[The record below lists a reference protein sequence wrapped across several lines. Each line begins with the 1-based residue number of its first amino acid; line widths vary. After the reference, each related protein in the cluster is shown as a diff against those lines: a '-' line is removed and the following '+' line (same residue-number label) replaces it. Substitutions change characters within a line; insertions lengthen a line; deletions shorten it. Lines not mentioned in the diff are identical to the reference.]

1 LSLGGLIPK
10 KSIDKRFSSIIERHD
25 EPVAEFLG
33 MKALEISPGYARI
46 SMTVKRE
53 HVNFHG
59 VAFGG
64 IIMSLADQAFGYAVN
79 SLAYPSVASQ
89 FNTYFLSSARCGDEL
104 VAESRVV
111 RSGRRVSVAEVSV
124 TDGKGTFIA
133 QASGMTI
140 RLDAD

>member
-1 LSLGGLIPK
+1 MPEK
-10 KSIDKRFSSIIERHD
+10 VVDQRFLAIAERHD
-25 EPVAEFLG
+25 EPVAAFLG
-33 MKALEISPGYARI
+33 MEVVELKAGYARI
-46 SMTVKRE
+46 SVTIKRE

-104 VAESRVV
+104 VAEGRVV

-124 TDGKGTFIA
+124 TDGKGTLIA